1 MIEVSAR
8 EKSTLAK
15 RLREYCEEELECDM
29 GNLQAELF
37 VDFLTREFAPV
48 FYNSGLRDAQALLLK
63 RLDEL
68 GDTIAALEVPA

>member
-1 MIEVSAR
+1 MIELNAR
-8 EKSTLAK
+8 EKSVLVE
-15 RLREYCEEELECDM
+15 RLRTYCDAELDCEM

-37 VDFLTREFAPV
+37 IGFLTDEFAPV

-68 GDTIAALEVPA
+68 GDTIAALEVPV